1 MSSYLMIAVVTDEKG
16 FFHMFQTP
24 HYKKPKPGQYL
35 IADEGDGE
43 EMYTVVSSAEF
54 SMDYDEEQ
62 VKLLFAA
69 TNVNLP
75 LRRATAVLDRR
86 EFEYGEYDYVFEEEK
101 DGDLRTDPEG
111 E

>member
-1 MSSYLMIAVVTDEKG
+1 MSKHLRIAVASDEKG
-16 FFHMFQTP
+16 FFHMFQIP
-24 HYKKPKPGQYL
+24 QYGRVEEVL

-43 EMYTVVSSAEF
+43 KMYTVVSIADF
-54 SMDYDEEQ
+54 SMEYDKEQ
-62 VKLLFAA
+62 VELLFAA

-75 LRRATAVLDRR
+75 LRRATAFFKRCELKFD
-86 EFEYGEYDYVFEEEK
+86 EEYDYKFEEEK